1 MRTPHRFVGRRVLT
15 TVMTAT
21 LASTLLIGVG
31 TVVASPPTRVT
42 VCHVGTTGTISPIT
56 IPARAAAAHVAAGDY
71 YADLTLAGKT
81 VYAKAWTN
89 VDGIPGYSVCD
100 TLIGAYYE
108 ASGDGQLSAGDV
120 MVIGSYPAAFEPP
133 YDFGDVS
140 IARTIVGVRTCSATD
155 ATVAVGE
162 LALSEIFAYTAG
174 QAFLYVDGTARLV
187 FTEDGFAGG
196 VADIIS
202 VYPENVA
209 LERTDTIDQPFVD
222 VAMSTGCTG

>member
-1 MRTPHRFVGRRVLT
+1 
-15 TVMTAT
+15 
-21 LASTLLIGVG
+21 
-31 TVVASPPTRVT
+31 
-42 VCHVGTTGTISPIT
+42 
-56 IPARAAAAHVAAGDY
+56 
-71 YADLTLAGKT
+71 
-81 VYAKAWTN
+81 
-89 VDGIPGYSVCD
+89 
-100 TLIGAYYE
+100 AYYE